1 MDGVPL
7 AGRTPVADGEGLTV
21 TQDAMLA
28 DGNLSASLEAG
39 SNGVAHYF
47 VVDGEGAVVADGMW
61 EVTAGEVVADIGG
74 VEAAGDLTL
83 LVSFETEDGS
93 VQALSLP
100 VSSAS

>member
-1 MDGVPL
+1 
-7 AGRTPVADGEGLTV
+7 
-21 TQDAMLA
+21 
-28 DGNLSASLEAG
+28 
-39 SNGVAHYF
+39 
-47 VVDGEGAVVADGMW
+47 MW